1 MSAAPARGR
10 KVLAIRFGAL
20 GDLVLAT
27 CVLEA
32 LASES
37 PPAEVH
43 LLTKARFAPLFAGDP
58 RVARV
63 IAHSD
68 GIGGSVSSLRAARR
82 ERYDLVLDLHATPRS
97 RVIARAARAAERRAV
112 DKRSRERRALV
123 VRNPAAAGA
132 SPAPDV
138 RLAGGVVGWYGEMM
152 GGPLPEPRLIVP
164 PGRLAEARA
173 LLERTGVR
181 EGFVA
186 VAPFAARRT
195 KEWLRDRMVRFL
207 RDARRDD
214 ARMTLLLVGADADR
228 DRLVSLASDGD
239 VPFIAPPLAL
249 LPALLS
255 LASCAVT
262 TDSAPLHVA
271 EAVDRPVV
279 ALFGPT
285 VRAFGFAPRHAR
297 SVVLEIDLA
306 CRPCSLHG
314 DDVCPLAHHRCL
326 DEIDADRMIAAV
338 RSVLAP
344 RHANRDRFAH
354 VSHGAA

>member
-1 MSAAPARGR
+1 MTAAPARGR
-10 KVLAIRFGAL
+10 KILVIRFGAL

-43 LLTKARFAPLFAGDP
+43 LLTKARFAPLFAGDA

-68 GIGGSVSSLRAARR
+68 GIGGLLRSLRAARR
-82 ERYDLVLDLHATPRS
+82 ERYDVVLDLHTTPRS
-97 RVIARAARAAERRAV
+97 RVIARAAHAAERRAV

-123 VRNPAAAGA
+123 VQSPAQPAAP
-132 SPAPDV
+132 PARSL
-138 RLAGGVVGWYGEMM
+138 RLAGGVVGWYAEMM
-152 GGPLPEPRLIVP
+152 GRPLPEPRLAVP
-164 PGRLAEARA
+164 PSRLAEGRA
-173 LLERTGVR
+173 LLASAGVR

-195 KEWLRDRMVRFL
+195 KEWPRECMLRFL
-207 RDARRDD
+207 REARDEGA
-214 ARMTLLLVGADADR
+214 ARMPLLLVGPEADSG
-228 DRLVSLASDGD
+228 RLASLASVAG
-239 VPFIAPPLAL
+239 VPFVSPPLAL

-262 TDSAPLHVA
+262 TDSAPLHIA
-271 EAVDRPVV
+271 EAVGRPVI

-285 VRAFGFAPRHAR
+285 VPAFGFAPRHAR
-297 SVVLEIDLA
+297 SIVLEIDLP

-314 DDVCPLAHHRCL
+314 GDACPLTHHRCL
-326 DEIDADRMIAAV
+326 GEIDADRMLAAV
-338 RSVLAP
+338 RAVLAP
-344 RHANRDRFAH
+344 VDANRLAH
-354 VSHGAA
+354 VAHGAA

>member
-123 VRNPAAAGA
+123 VRNPAAAAA

-249 LPALLS
+249 LTPRRFTSPKLS
-255 LASCAVT
+255 
-262 TDSAPLHVA
+262 
-271 EAVDRPVV
+271 
-279 ALFGPT
+279 T
-285 VRAFGFAPRHAR
+285 VRSSRCSARPCARSASRRGMRARSCSRSISRAAHAR
-297 SVVLEIDLA
+297 FMATTYVPSHTIVA
-306 CRPCSLHG
+306 ST
-314 DDVCPLAHHRCL
+314 
-326 DEIDADRMIAAV
+326 
-338 RSVLAP
+338 RSTRTA
-344 RHANRDRFAH
+344 
-354 VSHGAA
+354 